1 MRFYPMNDYTMMYHE
16 QLWIWSEWNLR
27 AQYELGFLIS
37 VVMVR
42 WLWLDSKYV
51 KLYKKKK
58 NHLFNIYITSTC
70 PRWLLKKISKVQPDD
85 CKLIEQ
91 SSCVISFLKIIV
103 FEETTS

>member
-1 MRFYPMNDYTMMYHE
+1 MMYHE

-58 NHLFNIYITSTC
+58 KIIYLTFT
-70 PRWLLKKISKVQPDD
+70 LHQLALDD
-85 CKLIEQ
+85 C
-91 SSCVISFLKIIV
+91 
-103 FEETTS
+103 